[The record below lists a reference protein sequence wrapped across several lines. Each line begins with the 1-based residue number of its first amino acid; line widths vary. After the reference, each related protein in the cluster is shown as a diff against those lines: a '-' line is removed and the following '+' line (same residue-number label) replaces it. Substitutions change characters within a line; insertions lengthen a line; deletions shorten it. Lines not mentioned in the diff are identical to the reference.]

1 MDYGTL
7 RVTTP
12 DGQVREYPIDGPS
25 VVIGRSEG
33 NGVVIDHVSVGRRH
47 AQLRIED
54 DKVTIE
60 DLGSANGTFV
70 GSQRVPP
77 GQQQPIGDQTI
88 RFGDVEARYLVPG
101 AITADPDARAASVAP
116 GAEATIAV
124 SLTSPSAPIAAGSTT
139 TATVVIQNR
148 GATTDQVS
156 IRVLDLPESWIRLS
170 RASLALV
177 SGARDEVTVVIQP
190 AKEPQSAAGEH
201 PFSVAV
207 VSAENGREVR
217 VLGTFSI
224 LPFGGFSMELQG
236 NEGDFRVALEN
247 QGNSQLDVA
256 LSAADPAGKVDCQV
270 DKPEVSLAPGEK
282 LTVPVRAVPN
292 NRPLFSAVESR
303 SFNVIA
309 KPSRGESERTAR
321 GTIMVKPPFR
331 WWRLAVMPLVAILFF
346 GGAGFG
352 AYQYCGGFGKCFSS
366 SDVKGAIKDGN
377 KTPAPGATTPATT
390 AVATPTPNGLY
401 NGATAITVHSPA
413 GNCLFV
419 REYHTRQASDP
430 RSKKLGELC
439 DGDKVKITSDKVED
453 EGFVWWTIDNGKGLV
468 GWAAEKPTAAGGEV
482 FLQLSQ

>member
-77 GQQQPIGDQTI
+77 GQQQPIGEQTV
-88 RFGDVEARYLVPG
+88 RFGDVEARYLAAGGG
-101 AITADPDARAASVAP
+101 AIDSPTRGASAAP

-124 SLTSPSAPIAAGSTT
+124 SLTSPSAPVAAGSTT

-156 IRVLDLPESWIRLS
+156 IRTLDLPDAWVRLS

-190 AKEPQSAAGEH
+190 PREPQSAAGEH

-224 LPFGGFSMELQG
+224 LPFGGFNMELQG

-247 QGNSQLDVA
+247 PGNSPLDVELHA
-256 LSAADPAGKVDCQV
+256 EDPAGKVDCQV
-270 DKPEVSLAPGEK
+270 ETPEVSLAPGEK
-282 LTVPVRAVPN
+282 VTVPVRAAPS

-303 SFNVIA
+303 SFSVVA
-309 KPSRGESERTAR
+309 RPSRGESERTAR

-331 WWRLAVMPLVAILFF
+331 WWRLAVTPLIALIFF
-346 GGAGFG
+346 GGAGVG
-352 AYQYCGGFGKCFSS
+352 VYQYCGGFGKCFSTN
-366 SDVKGAIKDGN
+366 DVKSAIKDGK
-377 KTPAPGATTPATT
+377 KTPAPASTTPATT
-390 AVATPTPNGLY
+390 AVASPTPSGLY

-430 RSKKLGELC
+430 RSKKVGELC
-439 DGDKVKITSDKVED
+439 DGDKVKIVSDKVED
-453 EGFVWWTIDNGKGLV
+453 EGFVWWTIDNGKGLI
-468 GWAAEKPTAAGGEV
+468 GWAAEKPLDGGEV